1 MEKRK
6 RGRPRTDTVTVVVRL
21 PLPIKEQ
28 AVKIAEAEQRSLN
41 SLISI
46 VVQKFVEEQGND

>member
-6 RGRPRTDTVTVVVRL
+6 RGRPKTDTVTVVVRL
-21 PLPIKEQ
+21 PLPIEEK
-28 AVKIAEAEQRSLN
+28 AVKIAESEQRSLN

-46 VVQKFVEEQGND
+46 VVQKFVEDQGND

>member
-6 RGRPRTDTVTVVVRL
+6 RGRPKTDTVTVVVRL
-21 PLPIKEQ
+21 PLSIKER
-28 AVKIAEAEQRSLN
+28 AIKIAESEQRSLN